1 MDITYLYGSLLTFPN
16 LDPVIF
22 SIGPIDVRW
31 YGLSYV
37 LGILLGWYYA
47 KYLINRTELWPNGKA
62 PMTQKDIDDFVF
74 WAAIGIVV
82 GGRLGYILFYD
93 FAAVLYNPMRMFE
106 VWNGGMS
113 FHGGLIGTLIAM
125 ILFARVK
132 QIKVWNLFDITCAV
146 TPIGLFFGR
155 IANFINGELWGKLT
169 DAPWAFIFPTGGPF
183 PRHPSQLYEAALEG
197 LVLLLIL
204 MLFVFRLKLL
214 KMPGLIAGTF
224 LVVYALARI
233 FVEFFREPDAHIGYL
248 FSGWLTMGMLLS
260 APLLAVGVAAMLRA
274 RIAFKKANF

>member
-1 MDITYLYGSLLTFPN
+1 MDIVLLYGSLLPFPN
-16 LDPVIF
+16 LDPIIF

-47 KYLINRTELWPNGKA
+47 KFLITKNALWSGDKA
-62 PMTQKDIDDFVF
+62 PMTQKDIDDFVL
-74 WAAIGIVV
+74 WAAIGIVA

-93 FAAVLYNPMRMFE
+93 FAAVLHNPTRVFE
-106 VWNGGMS
+106 IWNGGMS
-113 FHGGLIGTLIAM
+113 FHGGLVGTLIAM
-125 ILFARVK
+125 ILFARTR
-132 QIKVWNLFDITCAV
+132 QIRVWNLFDITCAAA
-146 TPIGLFFGR
+146 PIGLLFGR

-169 DAPWAFIFPTGGPF
+169 GVPWAFVFPNGGPF

-197 LVLLLIL
+197 LILFIILTILVLR
-204 MLFVFRLKLL
+204 FKSF

-224 LVVYALARI
+224 LIGYALARI

-248 FSGWLTMGMLLS
+248 LGGWFTMGMLLS
-260 APLLAVGVAAMLRA
+260 LPLLAVGVAAVLRA
-274 RIAFKKANF
+274 RIVFQNTQS

>member
-1 MDITYLYGSLLTFPN
+1 MDLIYLYGSLLTFPN

-47 KYLINRTELWPNGKA
+47 KYLISKTALWPQDKA
-62 PMTQKDIDDFVF
+62 PLTQKDIDDFVL
-74 WAAIGIVV
+74 WAAIGIVA

-93 FAAVLYNPMRMFE
+93 FAAVSNDPMRIFQ

-113 FHGGLIGTLIAM
+113 FHGGLVGTCIAM
-125 ILFARVK
+125 ILFAYAR

-146 TPIGLFFGR
+146 APIGLFFGR

-169 DAPWAFIFPTGGPF
+169 NVPWAFIFPSGGPF
-183 PRHPSQLYEAALEG
+183 QRHPSQLYEAALEG

-204 MLFVFRLKLL
+204 MLLVFRFKFL
-214 KMPGLIAGTF
+214 KMPGLIAGAF
-224 LVVYALARI
+224 LIGYAMARI

-248 FSGWLTMGMLLS
+248 FGGWLTMGMLLS
-260 APLLAVGVAAMLRA
+260 APLLAIGVAAMLRA
-274 RIAFKKANF
+274 RIAV